1 MRYTLRGLKAGNIE
15 KAAEASA
22 LEPKARTIATL
33 TDDDIYTY
41 CALSGLEFS
50 VKEGAYTN
58 VREYDAI
65 GNPCNA
71 NLSFA
76 RRHAGPRRPR
86 TARPICSTTGTTTRS
101 TCS

>member
-41 CALSGLEFS
+41 CALSGWS
-50 VKEGAYTN
+50 SPSRRAPIPMSASTTPS
-58 VREYDAI
+58 A
-65 GNPCNA
+65 NPCNA

-76 RRHAGPRRPR
+76 GGTQAQKAKDG
-86 TARPICSTTGTTTRS
+86 AAICSTTGTTTRS